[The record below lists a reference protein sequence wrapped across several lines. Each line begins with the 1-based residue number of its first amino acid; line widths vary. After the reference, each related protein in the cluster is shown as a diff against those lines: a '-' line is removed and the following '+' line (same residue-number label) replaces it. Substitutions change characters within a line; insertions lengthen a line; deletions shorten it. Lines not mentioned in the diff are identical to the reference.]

1 MKLAASGSARS
12 CRRNDSAACLR
23 ALKCTRLPFQCRVAG
38 QFCRHSAR
46 MPRSIYEPLHE
57 RLRTENG
64 PSLRLTFSEIES
76 ILGKP
81 LPRSAYTFTAW
92 WSTLNRPGPQAKA
105 WMSAGYRVR
114 VSMKHRIVEF
124 YRSDVDTNG
133 RHRTPWL
140 H

>member
-1 MKLAASGSARS
+1 
-12 CRRNDSAACLR
+12 
-23 ALKCTRLPFQCRVAG
+23 
-38 QFCRHSAR
+38 
-46 MPRSIYEPLHE
+46 MPRSIYQPLHE

-64 PSLRLTFSEIES
+64 QSLRLTFSEIEA

-92 WSTLNRPGPQAKA
+92 WSTLKRAGPQARA
-105 WMSAGYRVR
+105 WISAGYRVR

-124 YRSDVDTNG
+124 YRSDVNTND
-133 RHRTPWL
+133 RHGTPRL